1 MACTALRKTLPE
13 PNPGCKVQLADASD
27 ALRFTL
33 GYQESQI
40 KVEANFGYAENW
52 VLSFYDLYAG
62 KMCATLDRQHP
73 RDLFDIAQLL
83 DHEGLSRGLLE
94 TFLVYLIAHKRPMA
108 ELLMPTR
115 HDIRTLYQG
124 EFKDMTREP
133 IELDVLLHAR
143 EQLIAQ
149 IRSAITD
156 ADRAFLLSVQKCQP
170 DWSLIDVANAADLP
184 AVKWKLVNLARMDRR
199 KQTMETSR
207 LKRALGIE

>member
-1 MACTALRKTLPE
+1 MRPAEKRQVAE
-13 PNPGCKVQLADASD
+13 Q
-27 ALRFTL
+27 
-33 GYQESQI
+33 
-40 KVEANFGYAENW
+40 VEANFGYAENW